1 MRYLRYKQML
11 KEAPPINDPY
21 LDAILRV
28 IIDFEYRVETN
39 QVLMLG
45 IMDIEKLIR
54 LYELCKND
62 STLGWL
68 WRKL

>member
-1 MRYLRYKQML
+1 MKYLKYKQML
-11 KEAPPINDPY
+11 KEAPPQNDPY

-28 IIDFEYRVETN
+28 IMDFEDRIEEN
-39 QVLMLG
+39 NVLMVG

-62 STLGWL
+62 YTLGWL
-68 WRKL
+68 WREL